1 MTPEKHPGYSLG
13 EREIVYSPDMRDFA
27 MYYEGELVG
36 YARTYQDA
44 EVTLDALHAELEA
57 ERLRL
62 ASDAPAGVSG
72 GRRLFGGDGQ

>member
-13 EREIVYSPDMRDFA
+13 EREIVYEPSLRDFA

-62 ASDAPAGVSG
+62 ASDTPAAHPG
-72 GRRLFGGDGQ
+72 GPHVLRSRR